1 MSPAYPKYYKGG
13 RKCKWSLKVDPGQ
26 RIQVR
31 LLDVNLRDEMRTSRE
46 RGRGERRECSTDSI
60 RVSEKGKNLLRMCG
74 EMKND
79 ILLLSHGNQL
89 EVSFMICSLMIYH
102 LFFYDISPQN
112 KAKCSVL
119 YLFQLI
125 HIKSYLLMMTKKN
138 EIDNLMKMDKNKI
151 DGPLD

>member
-102 LFFYDISPQN
+102 LFFMIYRLSEMLCFISISIN
-112 KAKCSVL
+112 THKELSVDDDEIWL
-119 YLFQLI
+119 CNAEDS
-125 HIKSYLLMMTKKN
+125 KS
-138 EIDNLMKMDKNKI
+138 
-151 DGPLD
+151 

>member
-89 EVSFMICSLMIYH
+89 EVSFMICSLKIYH
-102 LFFYDISPQN
+102 FFWCE
-112 KAKCSVL
+112 AKCSVL
-119 YLFQLI
+119 YVFQLI
-125 HIKSYLLMMTKKN
+125 HIKSYLLMMTIKN

>member
-102 LFFYDISPQN
+102 LFFMIYRLSEMLCFIFISIN
-112 KAKCSVL
+112 THKELSVDDDD
-119 YLFQLI
+119 
-125 HIKSYLLMMTKKN
+125 KK
-138 EIDNLMKMDKNKI
+138 MR
-151 DGPLD
+151 

>member
-1 MSPAYPKYYKGG
+1 MNLFTSSHYTLCVTTQLFPTTNVYVCILTHERLYSNPSGFLMSPAYPKYYKGG

-46 RGRGERRECSTDSI
+46 RGRSERRECGTDSI

-89 EVSFMICSLMIYH
+89 EVSF
-102 LFFYDISPQN
+102 
-112 KAKCSVL
+112 VL
-119 YLFQLI
+119 I
-125 HIKSYLLMMTKKN
+125 MT
-138 EIDNLMKMDKNKI
+138 
-151 DGPLD
+151 

>member
-89 EVSFMICSLMIYH
+89 EVSFMICSLI
-102 LFFYDISPQN
+102 I
-112 KAKCSVL
+112 
-119 YLFQLI
+119 YLFSCMVQSEMLCFI
-125 HIKSYLLMMTKKN
+125 CSSINTNKELSLDVKSAIN
-138 EIDNLMKMDKNKI
+138 NLMKMDKNKI

>member
-1 MSPAYPKYYKGG
+1 MHVCILTHERLYSNPSGFLMSPAYPKYYKGG

-89 EVSFMICSLMIYH
+89 EVSFMICSLIIYH
-102 LFFYDISPQN
+102 FFFYGDS
-112 KAKCSVL
+112 
-119 YLFQLI
+119 
-125 HIKSYLLMMTKKN
+125 
-138 EIDNLMKMDKNKI
+138 
-151 DGPLD
+151 